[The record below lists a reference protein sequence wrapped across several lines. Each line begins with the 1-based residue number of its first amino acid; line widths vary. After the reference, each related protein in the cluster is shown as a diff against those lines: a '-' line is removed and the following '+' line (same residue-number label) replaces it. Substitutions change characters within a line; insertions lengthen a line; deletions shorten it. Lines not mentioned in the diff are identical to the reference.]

1 MKQQH
6 IMYVCIHIY
15 IYICI
20 HVYTYIVYIIWYKYR
35 QKLTWWGCGFRFC
48 RHISGKHQNGLYKTK
63 SISQNLKHGL
73 NVLKTQ
79 NTTKSKTLLKVSSKM
94 IPKMSLYKIKNLLGD
109 DSRYPSPTKKCCVPN
124 VNVLDFVGIFYLE
137 VLILIWYMFT

>member
-1 MKQQH
+1 MKKTTYH
-6 IMYVCIHIY
+6 VCIY
-15 IYICI
+15 IYVCI
-20 HVYTYIVYIIWYKYR
+20 HVYTYKVYIIWYEYP

-63 SISQNLKHGL
+63 NISQNLKHGL

-109 DSRYPSPTKKCCVPN
+109 DSRYPTISHKKMLCAKRQRVRCCR
-124 VNVLDFVGIFYLE
+124 DFLLE
-137 VLILIWYMFT
+137 VLILYVYVYLK